1 MKNVVNHAQ
10 NGQRKTFFS
19 LAAKK
24 RILLV
29 AVIALCGIAAQ
40 AQNKVFEKY
49 AKMEGVEYV
58 CINKAM
64 FTAGLSLATAGQ
76 VVFDSLNTKGTDL
89 EKFANFNRMIIITA
103 EGDKKQLLSKDIQK
117 LSKEK
122 DYEILMESHSNGND
136 DAIFLS
142 SNTEFIIC
150 NISEEDCSVVIL
162 LKDK

>member
-1 MKNVVNHAQ
+1 MM
-10 NGQRKTFFS
+10 
-19 LAAKK
+19 K

-40 AQNKVFEKY
+40 AQNKIFEKY

-58 CINKAM
+58 CINKSLISS
-64 FTAGLSLATAGQ
+64 GLSFLAGGGQ
-76 VVFDSLNTKGTDL
+76 VTYDSLAVNGTDL
-89 EKFANFNRMIIITA
+89 GEFANFNRMLIITA
-103 EGDKKQLLSKDIQK
+103 KGDKKQQLSKDIQK

-122 DYEILMESHSNGND
+122 GYEILMESHSNSND

-150 NISEEDCSVVIL
+150 NIREEDCSVVIL

>member
-1 MKNVVNHAQ
+1 MKNVVNRA
-10 NGQRKTFFS
+10 

-24 RILLV
+24 KILLV

-40 AQNKVFEKY
+40 AQNKIFEKY

-64 FTAGLSLATAGQ
+64 FSAGLSLATAGQ
-76 VVFDSLNTKGTDL
+76 VVFDSIDTKGTDL
-89 EKFANFNRMIIITA
+89 EKFANFNRMLIITA
-103 EGDKKQLLSKDIQK
+103 KGDKKQQLSKDIQK

-122 DYEILMESHSNGND
+122 GYEILMESHSNGND

-142 SNTEFIIC
+142 SDTEFIIC
-150 NISEEDCSVVIL
+150 NTREEDCSVVL
-162 LKDK
+162 MLKDK

>member
-1 MKNVVNHAQ
+1 M
-10 NGQRKTFFS
+10 
-19 LAAKK
+19 K

-40 AQNKVFEKY
+40 AQNKIFEKY
-49 AKMEGVEYV
+49 AKMDGVEYV

-64 FTAGLSLATAGQ
+64 FSAGLSLATAGQ
-76 VVFDSLNTKGTDL
+76 VVFDSINTKGTDL
-89 EKFANFNRMIIITA
+89 EKFANFNRMIIIIIITA

-122 DYEILMESHSNGND
+122 GYEILMESHSNGND

-142 SNTEFIIC
+142 SDTEFIIC
-150 NISEEDCSVVIL
+150 DISEEDCSVVIL

>member
-1 MKNVVNHAQ
+1 M
-10 NGQRKTFFS
+10 
-19 LAAKK
+19 K

-29 AVIALCGIAAQ
+29 AAIALCGIAAQ

-64 FTAGLSLATAGQ
+64 FSTGLSLATAGQ
-76 VVFDSLNTKGTDL
+76 VVFDSIDTKGTDL
-89 EKFANFNRMIIITA
+89 EKFANFNRMVIITA
-103 EGDKKQLLSKDIQK
+103 KGDKKQQLSKDIQK

-122 DYEILMESHSNGND
+122 GYEILMESHSNGND

-142 SNTEFIIC
+142 SDTEFIIC
-150 NISEEDCSVVIL
+150 NSREEDCSVVL
-162 LKDK
+162 MLKDK

>member
-1 MKNVVNHAQ
+1 MKNVVNRA
-10 NGQRKTFFS
+10 
-19 LAAKK
+19 LVAKK

-40 AQNKVFEKY
+40 AQNKIFEKY

-64 FTAGLSLATAGQ
+64 FSAGLSLATAGQ
-76 VVFDSLNTKGTDL
+76 VVFDSINTKGTDL

-103 EGDKKQLLSKDIQK
+103 EGDKKQQLSKDIQK

-122 DYEILMESHSNGND
+122 GYEILMESHSNGND

-150 NISEEDCSVVIL
+150 DISEEDCSVVIL

>member
-1 MKNVVNHAQ
+1 MKNVVNRA
-10 NGQRKTFFS
+10 
-19 LAAKK
+19 LVAKK

-40 AQNKVFEKY
+40 AQNKIFEKY

-64 FTAGLSLATAGQ
+64 FSAGLSLATAGQ
-76 VVFDSLNTKGTDL
+76 VVFDSINTKGTDL

-150 NISEEDCSVVIL
+150 DISEEDCSVVIL

>member
-1 MKNVVNHAQ
+1 MK
-10 NGQRKTFFS
+10 K
-19 LAAKK
+19 
-24 RILLV
+24 ILLV

-40 AQNKVFEKY
+40 AQNKIFEKY

-58 CINKAM
+58 CINKSLISS
-64 FTAGLSLATAGQ
+64 GLSFLAGGGQ
-76 VVFDSLNTKGTDL
+76 VTYDSLAVNGTDL
-89 EKFANFNRMIIITA
+89 GEFANFNRMIIITA
-103 EGDKKQLLSKDIQK
+103 KGDKKQQLSKDIQK

-142 SNTEFIIC
+142 SDTEFIIC
-150 NISEEDCSVVIL
+150 NTREEDCSVVIL

>member
-1 MKNVVNHAQ
+1 MK
-10 NGQRKTFFS
+10 KTF
-19 LAAKK
+19 
-24 RILLV
+24 LV
-29 AVIALCGIAAQ
+29 AVIVLLGIAAQ

-49 AKMEGVEYV
+49 TKMQGVEYV

-76 VVFDSLNTKGTDL
+76 VVFDSIDTKGTGL
-89 EKFANFNRMIIITA
+89 EKFANFSRMIIITA
-103 EGDKKQLLSKDIQK
+103 KGDKKQQLSKDIQK
-117 LSKEK
+117 LAKEN

-142 SNTEFIIC
+142 SDIEFIIC
-150 NISEEDCSVVIL
+150 NIREEDCSVVVM

>member
-1 MKNVVNHAQ
+1 MK
-10 NGQRKTFFS
+10 KM
-19 LAAKK
+19 
-24 RILLV
+24 LLI

-40 AQNKVFEKY
+40 AQNKIFEKY
-49 AKMEGVEYV
+49 AQMEGVEYV

-76 VVFDSLNTKGTDL
+76 VVFDSIDTKGTDL

-103 EGDKKQLLSKDIQK
+103 KGDKKQQLSKDIQK

-122 DYEILMESHSNGND
+122 GYEILMVSHYNGND

-142 SNTEFIIC
+142 SDTEFIIC
-150 NISEEDCSVVIL
+150 NTREEDCSVVL
-162 LKDK
+162 MLKDK

>member
-1 MKNVVNHAQ
+1 MK
-10 NGQRKTFFS
+10 KTF
-19 LAAKK
+19 
-24 RILLV
+24 LV

-49 AKMEGVEYV
+49 AKMQGVEYV

-76 VVFDSLNTKGTDL
+76 VVFDSIDTKGTGL
-89 EKFANFNRMIIITA
+89 EKFANFSRMIIITA
-103 EGDKKQLLSKDIQK
+103 KSDKKQQLSKDIQK
-117 LSKEK
+117 LAKEK

-136 DAIFLS
+136 DAIFLAS
-142 SNTEFIIC
+142 ETEFIIC
-150 NISEEDCSVVIL
+150 NIREEDCSVVVM

>member
-1 MKNVVNHAQ
+1 MK
-10 NGQRKTFFS
+10 K
-19 LAAKK
+19 
-24 RILLV
+24 ILLV

-40 AQNKVFEKY
+40 AQNKIFEKY

-64 FTAGLSLATAGQ
+64 FSAGLSLATAGQ
-76 VVFDSLNTKGTDL
+76 VVFDSINTKGTDL

-122 DYEILMESHSNGND
+122 DYEILMESHSNSND

-150 NISEEDCSVVIL
+150 NIREEDCSVVIL
-162 LKDK
+162 LKDKSHSLKHSVT